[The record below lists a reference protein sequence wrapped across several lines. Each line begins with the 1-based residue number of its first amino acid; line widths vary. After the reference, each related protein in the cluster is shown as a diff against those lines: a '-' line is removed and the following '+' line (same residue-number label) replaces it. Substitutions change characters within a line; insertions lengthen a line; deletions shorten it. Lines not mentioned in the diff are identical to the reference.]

1 MSRAAYRMYAG
12 DDLAP
17 FPFDFDPAY
26 RVAGYSGIA
35 WRVFAY
41 ETEPDEDTEWSG
53 LENPTGNLLAHM
65 IGDNREFSFEPDELE
80 PLAEED
86 YCAGCGQIG
95 CGWC

>member
-1 MSRAAYRMYAG
+1 MTTKNYMPTNDPCR
-12 DDLAP
+12 P

-26 RVAGYSGIA
+26 RADGYSGVA
-35 WRVFAY
+35 WNVYGY

-53 LENPTGNLLAHM
+53 IENPTGLLVAHM
-65 IGDNREFSFEPDELE
+65 IGDDRTFTFEPDELT

-86 YCAGCGQIG
+86 YCSGCGQIG